1 MLDTDTLLQ
10 LLADENRR
18 RVLFSLCDTGSIR
31 LPDAI
36 LPRGQVRSRQQE
48 GSHSGPTSEIGSG
61 SDDRT
66 RRQMEMQ
73 LHHRHLPKLH
83 QAGVIE
89 WDRNTGTVSRGPQ
102 FEDIE
107 PVLCLLAANS
117 GRFPDDLL

>member
-1 MLDTDTLLQ
+1 MGDTDTLFN
-10 LLADENRR
+10 LLADEDRR
-18 RVLFSLCDTGSIR
+18 RILFLLCDTGSIH

-36 LPRGQVRSRQQE
+36 LPRGQARSQRQ
-48 GSHSGPTSEIGSG
+48 GRNRSGPPSEIGSG
-61 SDDRT
+61 SGERT

-73 LHHRHLPKLH
+73 LHHRHLPKL
-83 QAGVIE
+83 QRAGAIE

-107 PVLCLLAANS
+107 PVLCLLAANN

>member
-1 MLDTDTLLQ
+1 MGDTDTLFH

-18 RVLFSLCDTGSIR
+18 RILFSLCDTDSIR

-36 LPRGQVRSRQQE
+36 LPRGQARSRHPG
-48 GSHSGPTSEIGSG
+48 GSHSGPTPEIGSD
-61 SDDRT
+61 SDEGA
-66 RRQMEMQ
+66 RRQMEIQ
-73 LHHRHLPKLH
+73 LRHRHLPKLH

-89 WDRNTGTVSRGPQ
+89 WDRDTGTVSRGPR

-107 PVLCLLAANS
+107 PVLCLLAANN